1 MKEFLHI
8 LSLRETLTQEQ
19 AEQAMHLLMQGEAEP
34 EHAAG
39 LLMGLRTRGET
50 LDELTGFTRVMREY
64 AVHVECDDP
73 HAIDLCG
80 TGGDSRRVLAR
91 ISPMR
96 RMEGCGLD
104 VCLGAGKTQLWTMRP
119 FEPTRSSPVDSIS
132 SS

>member
-8 LSLRETLTQEQ
+8 LSLRETLSQEQ
-19 AEQAMHLLMQGEAEP
+19 AEAAMHLMMQGEAEP

-50 LDELTGFTRVMREY
+50 LDELIGFTRVMREY

-80 TGGDSRRVLAR
+80 TGGDSSGTLNISTHTAAEASRARRSGARAAIRSDRRSRRV
-91 ISPMR
+91 SSR
-96 RMEGCGLD
+96 R
-104 VCLGAGKTQLWTMRP
+104 
-119 FEPTRSSPVDSIS
+119 
-132 SS
+132 